1 MKIRDFSD
9 RFVVVTGAAS
19 GIGRET
25 ALAFAR
31 EGARLAVCDVDER
44 GLVEIEQDLRRVH
57 SQALVVAE
65 RVDVGDLEQMRGFAK
80 RVLEHGVADVL
91 VNNAGV
97 GLAGG
102 FLDTSLEDWEWILKI
117 NLWGVIH
124 GTRLFVPP
132 MIERGRGGHVVNV
145 ASAAGYFNA
154 RSMAA
159 YGTTK
164 YAVVGLSEALRDE
177 LSPEKIGVTA
187 ICPGFVNTRIISTMP
202 MRGQRASDADREHVV
217 DMYRRRN
224 YGPEKVA
231 AAILAAVR
239 HNRALVPV
247 TPEAWALYAMKRAVP
262 GLVPTLMKL
271 GDRALWR
278 GRGPAEGS

>member
-1 MKIRDFSD
+1 MTITDFSG
-9 RFVVVTGAAS
+9 RLVVVTGAAS

-31 EGARLAVCDVDER
+31 EGARLAVCDVDED
-44 GLVEIEQDLRRVH
+44 GLAGVERELG
-57 SQALVVAE
+57 SVAVLAR
-65 RVDVGDLEQMRGFAK
+65 RVDVGDIEQMRAFAQE
-80 RVLEHGVADVL
+80 VHNHDVVDVL
-91 VNNAGV
+91 INNAGV

-102 FLDTSLEDWEWILKI
+102 FFDTSLEDWDWILKI

-132 MIERGRGGHVVNV
+132 MVDRGTGGHVVNV
-145 ASAAGYFNA
+145 ASAAGFFNA
-154 RSMAA
+154 RSMSA

-164 YAVVGLSEALRDE
+164 YAVVGLSESLRDE
-177 LSPEKIGVTA
+177 LSAKNIGVSA
-187 ICPGFVNTRIISTMP
+187 ICPGFINTRIIRTMP
-202 MRGQRASDADREHVV
+202 MRGERASDADREHVV

-231 AAILAAVR
+231 SAILSAVR

-262 GLVPTLMKL
+262 GLMPTLMKL
-271 GDRALWR
+271 GDQALWR
-278 GRGPAEGS
+278 GRGAPEGS

>member
-1 MKIRDFSD
+1 MTMKDFD
-9 RFVVVTGAAS
+9 GRLVVVTGAAS

-44 GLVEIEQDLRRVH
+44 GLGEIERELGGLWSGAIVLAR
-57 SQALVVAE
+57 
-65 RVDVGDLEQMRGFAK
+65 RVDVGDIDQMRGFAEE
-80 RVLEHGVADVL
+80 VHGHGVVDVL

-97 GLAGG
+97 GLSGG
-102 FLDTSLEDWEWILKI
+102 FFDTSLEDWDWILKI

-132 MIERGRGGHVVNV
+132 MIERGTGGHVVNV
-145 ASAAGYFNA
+145 ASAAGFFNA
-154 RSMAA
+154 QSMAA

-164 YAVVGLSEALRDE
+164 YGVVGLSEALRDE
-177 LSPEKIGVTA
+177 LSSKKVGVTT
-187 ICPGFVNTRIISTMP
+187 ICPGFINTRIIRTMP
-202 MRGQRASDADREHVV
+202 MRGERASNTDRERVV

-231 AAILAAVR
+231 RALLSAVR

-262 GLVPTLMKL
+262 GLMPALMKL
-271 GDRALWR
+271 GDRAMWR